1 MCERT
6 NTWTVSVKCF
16 VAFHIHTGCAAV
28 FSQSSGRWK
37 LHARTH
43 TQTHTR
49 DLIFFDPLQLW
60 VWVAVVTD
68 SELLL
73 ATRCSLTPPLLLHL
87 KQLTDSVIDYQLRS
101 VVSICNLI
109 TFRASSL
116 SITAVGSAIVAAPRS
131 QLFCDRNLHPVQHS
145 RPDQS
150 ITDSLRPVASI

>member
-1 MCERT
+1 MCVWE
-6 NTWTVSVKCF
+6 NEHLDCECKVFCS
-16 VAFHIHTGCAAV
+16 IHSGCAAV

-37 LHARTH
+37 LHAHRH
-43 TQTHTR
+43 THTR

-150 ITDSLRPVASI
+150 ITDSLRPVVSI